1 MRSRWRTTREMSKLA
16 RVALVT
22 AAAVAA
28 GAVLGASTAAP
39 ASSKGG
45 RLVAFRSCGAF
56 LSYAKGQARRFV
68 TPYGIGQPVTVK
80 PLTPSVPAAGTAPA
94 SQPDYSSTNVQE
106 AGVDEPD
113 IVKTNGATLFA
124 VESGQLES
132 VDVEGGKPK
141 LLDTMKLDNAWSSE
155 LLLAGTHL
163 LVISRGGSWVQP
175 LPAQPAAMIAPLP
188 SSATLTEVDVSDPS
202 ALKVVQTLRIDGT
215 YLDARMIGSSVRIV
229 SSTSLPHKLPYATP
243 SGSGS
248 SAQSAAKAKNRAV
261 VTSSGLT
268 SWLPTYRLG
277 KRAWKPLVSCRR
289 IRHTAGFAG
298 LGMLTV
304 TTLDLAKG
312 IKPVDST
319 AIMTDGRIVYASPSD
334 LYVATERW
342 SARPLPAT
350 PNVAPN
356 DATTEIHDFD
366 ISDPAKTRYVGSGT
380 VPGYLLSQWSL
391 SEYQG
396 VLRVVS
402 TQAPAWWGSS
412 PDSQSSLTTLRAQ
425 DGKLATVGQVGGIG
439 KGDRVYAVRMIGDT
453 GYVVTFKQ
461 VDPLYTLDLHDP
473 ANPKVVG
480 SLDLPGYS
488 SYLHPITDS
497 LLLGIGQ
504 NVDAKSNEPSGT
516 QVSLFDVSDPAH
528 PTRVAHATLGQGW
541 SAAESDHH
549 AFLYWPATG
558 LVVVPFG
565 QQAVAMH
572 VSRSAGIDELGR
584 IVQTQAQ
591 QSQLPQIDRSVV
603 AGPALFT
610 VSSAG
615 VASNALANLA
625 HLGWQAFPPG
635 QPTPMPLPIAPAPAP

>member
-1 MRSRWRTTREMSKLA
+1 MRSPWRTTREMRKPVLA
-16 RVALVT
+16 FVV
-22 AAAVAA
+22 AAALAAA
-28 GAVLGASTAAP
+28 GTLGSSASAP
-39 ASSKGG
+39 AAQGKGGG
-45 RLVAFRSCGAF
+45 RLVAFGSCGAF

-68 TPYGIGQPVTVK
+68 TPYGIGRPVTVK

-106 AGVDEPD
+106 PGVDEPD
-113 IVKTNGATLFA
+113 IVKTNGTTLFA

-132 VDVEGGKPK
+132 VDVENGKPK
-141 LLDTMKLDNAWSSE
+141 LLDTMKLDNAWDSE
-155 LLLAGTHL
+155 LLLAGSHL

-188 SSATLTEVDVSDPS
+188 SSATLTEIDVSDPS
-202 ALKVVQTLRIDGT
+202 SLKVVQTLRIDGAF
-215 YLDARMIGSSVRIV
+215 LDTRMIGSSVRIV
-229 SSTSLPHKLPYATP
+229 TSTSLPHKLPYATP

-248 SAQSAAKAKNRAV
+248 SAQTAAAAKNRAV
-261 VTSSGLT
+261 VASSHLST
-268 SWLPTYRLG
+268 WLPTYRLG
-277 KRAWKPLVSCRR
+277 KRAAKPLVSCRK
-289 IRHTAGFAG
+289 IRHASGFTG

-312 IKPVDST
+312 IKPIDST

-350 PNVAPN
+350 PTVAPN

-366 ISDPAKTRYVGSGT
+366 ISDPAKTSYVGSGT

-412 PDSQSSLTTLRAQ
+412 PDSQSTLTTLRAQ
-425 DGKLATVGQVGGIG
+425 GGKLVEVGQVSGLG

-453 GYVVTFKQ
+453 GYVVTFRQ

-473 ANPKVVG
+473 ASPKVLG
-480 SLDLPGYS
+480 TLDLPGYS

-504 NVDAKSNEPSGT
+504 NVDTSTNEPSGT
-516 QVSLFDVSDPAH
+516 QVSLFDVSDLAH
-528 PTRVAHATLGQGW
+528 PKRIAHTTLGQGW

-572 VSRSAGIDELGR
+572 VSRSGIDELGR
-584 IVQTQAQ
+584 IVHTQAQ

-610 VSSAG
+610 VSSGG
-615 VASNALANLA
+615 VASNALSNLA

-635 QPTPMPLPIAPAPAP
+635 QPTPVPLPIGPAPAP